1 MKIEQKMPFTLG
13 DEIINLTK
21 AEVKK
26 YYKGDIV
33 VNEGDLSSFFHYLKS
48 GELSVFN
55 FTEEGKEFLQH
66 KVMPSN
72 FFGEPA
78 VLLEKPFPGNVEVSS
93 ERAEIV
99 KIKRENLIEFMLQNP
114 QKMYEFTVSVA
125 EKSIRKS
132 LSLRNIVFLNPEDRI
147 IHQLRDYKREQGSPD
162 EKMVINLTRKEI
174 SHMTGLRIE
183 TIIRT
188 VKKMERD
195 GKLEII
201 NGKIYV

>member
-1 MKIEQKMPFTLG
+1 MPFNLDEDIVQHSKAEQKKF
-13 DEIINLTK
+13 
-21 AEVKK
+21 
-26 YYKGDIV
+26 YKGDII
-33 VNEGDLSSFFHYLKS
+33 VNEGDLSQYFLYLKS

-66 KVMPSN
+66 KVKAGD

-78 VLLEKPFPGNVEVSS
+78 VLLEKPFPGNVEVAS
-93 ERAEIV
+93 ERAEII
-99 KIKRENLIEFMLQNP
+99 KIKRESFIDYVLKHPDKL
-114 QKMYEFTVSVA
+114 YELTISVA

-147 IHQLRDYKREQGSPD
+147 YHQLKDYKREHGNED
-162 EKMVINLTRKEI
+162 EKLVVKLTRKEL

-188 VKKMERD
+188 VKKMEKD
-195 GKLEII
+195 GKLEIV
-201 NGKIYV
+201 NGKIII